1 MSDNKV
7 IKGKNCIGFC
17 NTGNWNAGNRNAG
30 NRNAG
35 NRNAGDQNTGN
46 WNTGDQNTGNW
57 NAGYWNAGYCN
68 TGDQNIG
75 HRNTGNCN
83 TGDRNTGN
91 CNTGYRNTGDC
102 NNSNYNNGCFNTKST
117 KIYMFNK
124 LSNWIMEDWL
134 DSEARKILLNNVLV
148 HPTDWVE
155 KSDMTDDEKRIYPD
169 YSITEG
175 YLKIL
180 SQEEI
185 FYKQQKNWSCL
196 NQREKEIVMALP
208 NFDKVIFKEIT
219 GIDVEK

>member
-68 TGDQNIG
+68 TGYQ
-75 HRNTGNCN
+75 NTGNWNVGDKN
-83 TGDRNTGN
+83 TGDWNTGDW
-91 CNTGYRNTGDC
+91 NTGDWNTGDC

-124 LSNWIMEDWL
+124 LSNWTMIDWL
-134 DSEARKILLNNVLV
+134 DSGVRKILLNNVLV
-148 HPTDWVE
+148 HPTTWIN
-155 KSDMTDDEKRIYPD
+155 KRDMTDDEKRIYPD

-196 NQREKEIVMALP
+196 K
-208 NFDKVIFKEIT
+208 
-219 GIDVEK
+219 